1 MFAGKENKFGRSP
14 VRGQES
20 LFKKTFGWC
29 RCGVGKKL
37 MRGDSL
43 NVLERDFL
51 CLPGHHG
58 KDIHLQSAETQ
69 SCIVLQLG
77 AKALQHHIIAA
88 LSNGTEERGLPT
100 IGVTVQTC
108 SSGATSM
115 TISCDQLMCTHPK
128 HSDSYTVYWL

>member
-1 MFAGKENKFGRSP
+1 
-14 VRGQES
+14 
-20 LFKKTFGWC
+20 
-29 RCGVGKKL
+29 

-69 SCIVLQLG
+69 SCIVLQLR

-115 TISCDQLMCTHPK
+115 TISCDQNARIQSIQILIQYIGSEGTQSCGYKDMSICVDRSQCSK
-128 HSDSYTVYWL
+128 